1 MAERRKGSRPPE
13 KRRSRPSGDPP
24 LRREVP
30 ADSRPQTPPRPPKNR
45 AQRRAKGKRSSPP
58 PSRPGAYTG
67 QREEIAER
75 TIRLR
80 NKRAQGQMR
89 RRRRRRRLMHVAL
102 VTIGL
107 IACMVF
113 SLKVLFQVN
122 GVRIDLGESS
132 VYYQLPQL
140 AAESSPASGSQ
151 SQPADSSS
159 QAASSAPPE
168 ETPVPESQPAAD
180 PASAPDSAAQ
190 SAPASDAA
198 EPADGTADQ
207 AADTEPPAAGV
218 GVAGVVREDQ
228 PAPTEQP
235 TSGEQPDFAAQ
246 PDSSAA
252 QSGAASSASTTP
264 ATRQGATVVQ
274 ADYQLPDV
282 SYTVAQ
288 VVETMGVSLGD
299 HLLEMDL
306 EAMAQTLEQQLPW
319 LENVRVRYRLPNT
332 LVVQADPAH
341 PRYALVSEDQ
351 WATVSSRLKVL
362 QLDSQQPQGLVSLD
376 AGKAAVQVGQQL
388 VLQTDPE
395 PVDEA
400 AILGQEDLSN
410 EEKAAALE
418 QARQEAQTAA
428 QEASNQR
435 MESLQLLLQ
444 TLDKWNLSAGVTSVT
459 VADDMEMQFGYQG
472 RIQVLVGT
480 SNQLDYKIQ
489 FSAEILAHQLSAS
502 DRGTLDSSN
511 ILSSGELQPVFS
523 RDIS

>member
-24 LRREVP
+24 LRREAP

-151 SQPADSSS
+151 SQPADSGS

-168 ETPVPESQPAAD
+168 ETPVPESQPAANS
-180 PASAPDSAAQ
+180 ASAPGSAAQ

-228 PAPTEQP
+228 PAPTE
-235 TSGEQPDFAAQ
+235 Q

-341 PRYALVSEDQ
+341 PRYALASEDQ

-418 QARQEAQTAA
+418 KARQEAQTAA

-444 TLDKWNLSAGVTSVT
+444 TLDKWNLSADVTSVT

>member
-24 LRREVP
+24 LRREAP

-151 SQPADSSS
+151 SQPADSGS

-180 PASAPDSAAQ
+180 SASAPGSAAQ

-228 PAPTEQP
+228 PAPAE
-235 TSGEQPDFAAQ
+235 Q

-252 QSGAASSASTTP
+252 QSSAASSASTTP

-341 PRYALVSEDQ
+341 PRYALASEDQ

-418 QARQEAQTAA
+418 KARQEAQTAA

-444 TLDKWNLSAGVTSVT
+444 TLDKWNLSADVTSVT

>member
-24 LRREVP
+24 LRREAP

-151 SQPADSSS
+151 SQPADSGS

-180 PASAPDSAAQ
+180 SASAPGSAAQ

-228 PAPTEQP
+228 PAPTE
-235 TSGEQPDFAAQ
+235 Q

-341 PRYALVSEDQ
+341 PRYALASEDQ

-418 QARQEAQTAA
+418 KARQEAQTAA

-435 MESLQLLLQ
+435 MESLRLLLQ
-444 TLDKWNLSAGVTSVT
+444 TLDKWNLSADVTSVT

>member
-24 LRREVP
+24 LRREAP

-140 AAESSPASGSQ
+140 AAESSPATGSQ
-151 SQPADSSS
+151 SQPADSGS

-180 PASAPDSAAQ
+180 SASAPGSAAQ

-198 EPADGTADQ
+198 EPADGTVDQ

-228 PAPTEQP
+228 PAPTE
-235 TSGEQPDFAAQ
+235 Q

-341 PRYALVSEDQ
+341 PRYALASEDQ

-410 EEKAAALE
+410 EEKTAALE
-418 QARQEAQTAA
+418 KARQEAQTAA

-444 TLDKWNLSAGVTSVT
+444 TLDKWNLSADVTSVT

>member
-24 LRREVP
+24 LRREAP

-80 NKRAQGQMR
+80 NKRAQGKMR

-151 SQPADSSS
+151 SQPADSGS

-180 PASAPDSAAQ
+180 SASAPGSAAQ

-228 PAPTEQP
+228 PAPAE
-235 TSGEQPDFAAQ
+235 Q

-341 PRYALVSEDQ
+341 PRYALASEDQ

-410 EEKAAALE
+410 EEKAAAME
-418 QARQEAQTAA
+418 KARQEAQTAA

-444 TLDKWNLSAGVTSVT
+444 TLDKWNLSADVTSVT

>member
-24 LRREVP
+24 LRREAP

-151 SQPADSSS
+151 SQPADSGS

-180 PASAPDSAAQ
+180 SASAPGSAAQ

-228 PAPTEQP
+228 PAPAE
-235 TSGEQPDFAAQ
+235 Q

-341 PRYALVSEDQ
+341 PRYALASEDQ

-410 EEKAAALE
+410 EEKTAALE
-418 QARQEAQTAA
+418 KARQEAQTAA

-444 TLDKWNLSAGVTSVT
+444 TLDKWNLSADVTSVT

>member
-24 LRREVP
+24 LRREAP

-151 SQPADSSS
+151 SQPADSGS

-180 PASAPDSAAQ
+180 SASAPGSAAQ

-228 PAPTEQP
+228 PAPAE
-235 TSGEQPDFAAQ
+235 Q

-341 PRYALVSEDQ
+341 PRYALASEDQ

-410 EEKAAALE
+410 EEKAAAME
-418 QARQEAQTAA
+418 KARQEAQTAA

-444 TLDKWNLSAGVTSVT
+444 TLDKWNLSADVTSVT

>member
-24 LRREVP
+24 LRREAP

-89 RRRRRRRLMHVAL
+89 RRRRRRRLMHVVL

-151 SQPADSSS
+151 SQPADSGS

-180 PASAPDSAAQ
+180 SASAPGSAAQ

-228 PAPTEQP
+228 PAPAE
-235 TSGEQPDFAAQ
+235 Q

-341 PRYALVSEDQ
+341 PRYALASEDQ

-410 EEKAAALE
+410 EEKAAAME
-418 QARQEAQTAA
+418 KARQEAQTAA

-444 TLDKWNLSAGVTSVT
+444 TLDKWNLSADVTSVT

>member
-24 LRREVP
+24 LRREAP

-151 SQPADSSS
+151 SQPADSGS

-180 PASAPDSAAQ
+180 SASAPGSAAQ

-228 PAPTEQP
+228 PAPTE
-235 TSGEQPDFAAQ
+235 Q

-341 PRYALVSEDQ
+341 PRYALASEDQ

-410 EEKAAALE
+410 EEKAAAME
-418 QARQEAQTAA
+418 KARQEAQTAA

-444 TLDKWNLSAGVTSVT
+444 TLDKWNLSADVTSVT

>member
-24 LRREVP
+24 LRREAP

-80 NKRAQGQMR
+80 NKRAQGKMR

-151 SQPADSSS
+151 SQPADSGS

-180 PASAPDSAAQ
+180 SASAPGSAAQ

-228 PAPTEQP
+228 PAPAE
-235 TSGEQPDFAAQ
+235 Q

-341 PRYALVSEDQ
+341 PRYALASEDQ

-418 QARQEAQTAA
+418 KARQEAQTAA

-444 TLDKWNLSAGVTSVT
+444 TLDKWNLSADVTSVT

>member
-24 LRREVP
+24 LRREAP

-75 TIRLR
+75 TIWLR

-140 AAESSPASGSQ
+140 AAESSPATGSQ
-151 SQPADSSS
+151 SQPADSGS

-180 PASAPDSAAQ
+180 SASAPGSAAQ

-228 PAPTEQP
+228 PAPAE
-235 TSGEQPDFAAQ
+235 Q

-341 PRYALVSEDQ
+341 PRYALASEDQ

-410 EEKAAALE
+410 EEKAAAME
-418 QARQEAQTAA
+418 KARQEAQTAA

-444 TLDKWNLSAGVTSVT
+444 TLDKWNLSADVTSVT

>member
-24 LRREVP
+24 LRREAP

-140 AAESSPASGSQ
+140 AAESSPATGSQ
-151 SQPADSSS
+151 SQPADSGS

-180 PASAPDSAAQ
+180 SASAPGSAAQ

-228 PAPTEQP
+228 PAPTE
-235 TSGEQPDFAAQ
+235 Q

-306 EAMAQTLEQQLPW
+306 EAMARTLEQQLPW

-341 PRYALVSEDQ
+341 PRYALASEDQ

-418 QARQEAQTAA
+418 KARQEAQAAA

-444 TLDKWNLSAGVTSVT
+444 TLDKWNLSADVTSVT

>member
-24 LRREVP
+24 LRREAP

-151 SQPADSSS
+151 SQPADSGS

-180 PASAPDSAAQ
+180 SASAPGSAAQ

-228 PAPTEQP
+228 PAPAE
-235 TSGEQPDFAAQ
+235 Q

-341 PRYALVSEDQ
+341 PRYAMASEDQ

-410 EEKAAALE
+410 EEKAAAME
-418 QARQEAQTAA
+418 TARQEAQTAA

-435 MESLQLLLQ
+435 MESLRLLLQ
-444 TLDKWNLSAGVTSVT
+444 TLDKWNLSADVTSVT

>member
-24 LRREVP
+24 LRREAP

-151 SQPADSSS
+151 SQPADSGS

-180 PASAPDSAAQ
+180 SASAPGSAAQ

-228 PAPTEQP
+228 PAPAE
-235 TSGEQPDFAAQ
+235 Q

-306 EAMAQTLEQQLPW
+306 EAMARTLEQQLPW

-341 PRYALVSEDQ
+341 PRYALASEDQ

-418 QARQEAQTAA
+418 KARQEAQTAA

-444 TLDKWNLSAGVTSVT
+444 TLDKWNLSADVTSVT

>member
-24 LRREVP
+24 LRREAP

-140 AAESSPASGSQ
+140 AAESSPATSSQ
-151 SQPADSSS
+151 SQPADSGS

-180 PASAPDSAAQ
+180 SASAPGSAAQ

-228 PAPTEQP
+228 PAPTE
-235 TSGEQPDFAAQ
+235 Q

-341 PRYALVSEDQ
+341 PRYALASEDQ

-418 QARQEAQTAA
+418 KARQEAQTAA

-435 MESLQLLLQ
+435 MESLRLLLQ
-444 TLDKWNLSAGVTSVT
+444 TLDKWNLSADVTSVT
-459 VADDMEMQFGYQG
+459 VADDMEMQFGYQS

>member
-24 LRREVP
+24 LRREAP

-80 NKRAQGQMR
+80 NKRAQGKMR

-140 AAESSPASGSQ
+140 AAESSPASDSQ
-151 SQPADSSS
+151 SQPADSGS

-180 PASAPDSAAQ
+180 SASAPGSAAQ

-228 PAPTEQP
+228 PAPAE
-235 TSGEQPDFAAQ
+235 Q

-341 PRYALVSEDQ
+341 PRYAMASEDQ

-410 EEKAAALE
+410 EEKAAAME
-418 QARQEAQTAA
+418 KARQEAQTAA

-435 MESLQLLLQ
+435 MESLRLLLQ
-444 TLDKWNLSAGVTSVT
+444 TLDKWNLSADVTSVT

>member
-24 LRREVP
+24 LRREAP

-151 SQPADSSS
+151 SQPADSGS

-180 PASAPDSAAQ
+180 SASAPGSAAQ

-228 PAPTEQP
+228 PAPAE
-235 TSGEQPDFAAQ
+235 Q

-306 EAMAQTLEQQLPW
+306 EAMARTLEQQLPW

-341 PRYALVSEDQ
+341 PRYALASEDQ

-418 QARQEAQTAA
+418 KARQEAQTAA

-435 MESLQLLLQ
+435 MESLRLLLQ
-444 TLDKWNLSAGVTSVT
+444 TLDKWNLSADVTSVT

>member
-24 LRREVP
+24 LRREAP

-140 AAESSPASGSQ
+140 AAESSPATGSQ
-151 SQPADSSS
+151 SQPADSGS

-180 PASAPDSAAQ
+180 SASAPGSAAQ

-235 TSGEQPDFAAQ
+235 
-246 PDSSAA
+246 DSSAA
-252 QSGAASSASTTP
+252 QSGAASSVSTTP

-341 PRYALVSEDQ
+341 PRYALASEDQ

-418 QARQEAQTAA
+418 KARQEAQTAA

-444 TLDKWNLSAGVTSVT
+444 TLDKWNLSADVTSVT

>member
-24 LRREVP
+24 LRREAP

-140 AAESSPASGSQ
+140 AAESSPATGSQ
-151 SQPADSSS
+151 SQPADSGS

-180 PASAPDSAAQ
+180 SASAPGSAAQ

-228 PAPTEQP
+228 PAPAE
-235 TSGEQPDFAAQ
+235 Q

-288 VVETMGVSLGD
+288 VVETMGISLGD

-306 EAMAQTLEQQLPW
+306 EAMARTLEQQLPW

-341 PRYALVSEDQ
+341 PRYALASEDQ

-418 QARQEAQTAA
+418 KARQEAQAAA

-444 TLDKWNLSAGVTSVT
+444 TLDKWNLSADVTSVT

>member
-24 LRREVP
+24 LRREAP

-151 SQPADSSS
+151 SQPADSGS

-180 PASAPDSAAQ
+180 SASAPGSAAQ

-228 PAPTEQP
+228 PAPAE
-235 TSGEQPDFAAQ
+235 Q

-341 PRYALVSEDQ
+341 PRYALASEDQ

-418 QARQEAQTAA
+418 KARQEAQTAA

-435 MESLQLLLQ
+435 MESLRLLLQ
-444 TLDKWNLSAGVTSVT
+444 TLDKWNLSADVTSVT

>member
-24 LRREVP
+24 LRREAP

-151 SQPADSSS
+151 SQPADSGS

-180 PASAPDSAAQ
+180 SASAPGSAAQ

-228 PAPTEQP
+228 PAPTE
-235 TSGEQPDFAAQ
+235 Q

-306 EAMAQTLEQQLPW
+306 EAMARTLEQQLPW

-341 PRYALVSEDQ
+341 PRYALASEDQ

-400 AILGQEDLSN
+400 AILGQEGLSN

-418 QARQEAQTAA
+418 KARQEAQTAA

-435 MESLQLLLQ
+435 MESLRLLLQ
-444 TLDKWNLSAGVTSVT
+444 TLDKWNLSADVTSVT

>member
-24 LRREVP
+24 LRREAP

-122 GVRIDLGESS
+122 GVRIDLDESS

-140 AAESSPASGSQ
+140 AAESSPATGSQ
-151 SQPADSSS
+151 SQPADSGS

-180 PASAPDSAAQ
+180 SASAPGSAAQ

-228 PAPTEQP
+228 PAPAE
-235 TSGEQPDFAAQ
+235 Q

-341 PRYALVSEDQ
+341 PRYALASEDQ

-410 EEKAAALE
+410 EEKTAALE
-418 QARQEAQTAA
+418 KARQEAQTAA

-444 TLDKWNLSAGVTSVT
+444 TLDKWNLSADVTSVT
-459 VADDMEMQFGYQG
+459 VADDMEMQFGYQS

>member
-24 LRREVP
+24 LRREAP

-140 AAESSPASGSQ
+140 AAESSPATGSQ
-151 SQPADSSS
+151 SQPADSGS

-180 PASAPDSAAQ
+180 SASAPGSAAQ

-228 PAPTEQP
+228 PAPTE
-235 TSGEQPDFAAQ
+235 Q

-341 PRYALVSEDQ
+341 PRYALASEDQ

-418 QARQEAQTAA
+418 KARQEAQTAA

-444 TLDKWNLSAGVTSVT
+444 TLDKWNLSADVTSVT

>member
-24 LRREVP
+24 LRREAP

-140 AAESSPASGSQ
+140 AAESSPATGSQ
-151 SQPADSSS
+151 SQPADSGS

-180 PASAPDSAAQ
+180 SASAPGSAAQ

-228 PAPTEQP
+228 PAPTE
-235 TSGEQPDFAAQ
+235 Q

-341 PRYALVSEDQ
+341 PRYALASEDQ

-376 AGKAAVQVGQQL
+376 AGKTAVQVGQQL

-418 QARQEAQTAA
+418 KARQEAQTAA

-435 MESLQLLLQ
+435 MESLRLLLQ
-444 TLDKWNLSAGVTSVT
+444 TLDKWNLSADVTSVT

>member
-24 LRREVP
+24 LRREAP

-151 SQPADSSS
+151 SQPADSGS

-180 PASAPDSAAQ
+180 SASAPGSAAQ

-228 PAPTEQP
+228 PAPTE
-235 TSGEQPDFAAQ
+235 Q

-341 PRYALVSEDQ
+341 PRYALASEDQ

-418 QARQEAQTAA
+418 KARQEAQTAA

-444 TLDKWNLSAGVTSVT
+444 TLDKWNLSADVTSVT

>member
-24 LRREVP
+24 LRREAP

-151 SQPADSSS
+151 SQPADSGS

-180 PASAPDSAAQ
+180 SASAPGSAAQ

-228 PAPTEQP
+228 PAPTE
-235 TSGEQPDFAAQ
+235 Q

-341 PRYALVSEDQ
+341 PRYALASEDQ

-410 EEKAAALE
+410 EEKTAALE
-418 QARQEAQTAA
+418 KARQEARTAA
-428 QEASNQR
+428 QEASDQR

-444 TLDKWNLSAGVTSVT
+444 TLDKWNLSADVTSVT

>member
-24 LRREVP
+24 LRREAP

-151 SQPADSSS
+151 SQPTDSGS

-180 PASAPDSAAQ
+180 SASAPGSAAQ

-228 PAPTEQP
+228 PAPTE
-235 TSGEQPDFAAQ
+235 Q

-341 PRYALVSEDQ
+341 PRYALASEDQ

-410 EEKAAALE
+410 EEKTAALE
-418 QARQEAQTAA
+418 KARQEAQTAA

-435 MESLQLLLQ
+435 MESLRLLLQ
-444 TLDKWNLSAGVTSVT
+444 TLDKWNLSADVTSVT

>member
-24 LRREVP
+24 LRREAP

-140 AAESSPASGSQ
+140 AAESSPATGSQ
-151 SQPADSSS
+151 SQPADSGS

-180 PASAPDSAAQ
+180 SASAPGSAAQ

-228 PAPTEQP
+228 PAPAE
-235 TSGEQPDFAAQ
+235 Q

-341 PRYALVSEDQ
+341 PRYALASEDQ

-418 QARQEAQTAA
+418 KARQEAQTAA

-444 TLDKWNLSAGVTSVT
+444 TLDKWNLSADVTSVT

>member
-24 LRREVP
+24 LRREAP

-151 SQPADSSS
+151 SQPADSGS

-180 PASAPDSAAQ
+180 SASAPGSAAQ

-228 PAPTEQP
+228 PAPTE
-235 TSGEQPDFAAQ
+235 Q

-341 PRYALVSEDQ
+341 PRYALASEDQ

-362 QLDSQQPQGLVSLD
+362 QLDSQQSQGLVSLD

-410 EEKAAALE
+410 EEKTAALE
-418 QARQEAQTAA
+418 KARQEAQTAA

-444 TLDKWNLSAGVTSVT
+444 TLDKWNLSADVTSVT

>member
-24 LRREVP
+24 LRREAP

-140 AAESSPASGSQ
+140 AAESSPATGSQ
-151 SQPADSSS
+151 SQPADSGS

-180 PASAPDSAAQ
+180 SASAPGSAAQ

-228 PAPTEQP
+228 PAPTE
-235 TSGEQPDFAAQ
+235 Q

-341 PRYALVSEDQ
+341 PRYALASEDQ

-376 AGKAAVQVGQQL
+376 TGKTAVQVGQQL

-418 QARQEAQTAA
+418 KARQEAQTAA

-435 MESLQLLLQ
+435 MESLRLLLQ
-444 TLDKWNLSAGVTSVT
+444 TLDKWNLSADVTSVT

>member
-1 MAERRKGSRPPE
+1 M
-13 KRRSRPSGDPP
+13 
-24 LRREVP
+24 
-30 ADSRPQTPPRPPKNR
+30 KN
-45 AQRRAKGKRSSPP
+45 AK
-58 PSRPGAYTG
+58 TL
-67 QREEIAER
+67 IAM
-75 TIRLR
+75 L
-80 NKRAQGQMR
+80 
-89 RRRRRRRLMHVAL
+89 LAL
-102 VTIGL
+102 VMVL
-107 IACMVF
+107 ALCACGQTAAPVEDN
-113 SLKVLFQVN
+113 S
-122 GVRIDLGESS
+122 
-132 VYYQLPQL
+132 
-140 AAESSPASGSQ
+140 AAEA
-151 SQPADSSS
+151 
-159 QAASSAPPE
+159 
-168 ETPVPESQPAAD
+168 PAAD
-180 PASAPDSAAQ
+180 TATD
-190 SAPASDAA
+190 DAA
-198 EPADGTADQ
+198 AATDGEKVGQTVLKCAFNQTITNPEAVTLQKLSDDLYD
-207 AADTEPPAAGV
+207 ATEGRYSIEV
-218 GVAGVVREDQ
+218 Y
-228 PAPTEQP
+228 
-235 TSGEQPDFAAQ
+235 PDAQ
-246 PDSSAA
+246 
-252 QSGAASSASTTP
+252 
-264 ATRQGATVVQ
+264 
-274 ADYQLPDV
+274 
-282 SYTVAQ
+282 
-288 VVETMGVSLGD
+288 LGD
-299 HLLEMDL
+299 Q
-306 EAMAQTLEQQLPW
+306 AQTLEQQLPW

-341 PRYALVSEDQ
+341 PRYALASEDQ

-418 QARQEAQTAA
+418 KARQEAQTAA

-435 MESLQLLLQ
+435 MESLRLLLQ
-444 TLDKWNLSAGVTSVT
+444 TLDKWNLSADVTSVT

>member
-24 LRREVP
+24 LRREAP

-151 SQPADSSS
+151 SQPADSGS

-180 PASAPDSAAQ
+180 SASAPGSAAQ

-228 PAPTEQP
+228 PAPAE
-235 TSGEQPDFAAQ
+235 Q

-341 PRYALVSEDQ
+341 PRYALASEDQ

-410 EEKAAALE
+410 EEKTAAME
-418 QARQEAQTAA
+418 KARQEAQTAA

-444 TLDKWNLSAGVTSVT
+444 TLDKWNLSADVTSVT

>member
-24 LRREVP
+24 LRREAP

-140 AAESSPASGSQ
+140 AAESSPASDSQ
-151 SQPADSSS
+151 SQPADSGS

-180 PASAPDSAAQ
+180 SASAPGSAAQ

-228 PAPTEQP
+228 PAPTE
-235 TSGEQPDFAAQ
+235 Q

-341 PRYALVSEDQ
+341 PRYALASEDQ

-418 QARQEAQTAA
+418 KARQEAQTAA

-435 MESLQLLLQ
+435 MESLRLLLQ
-444 TLDKWNLSAGVTSVT
+444 TLDKWNLSADVTSVT

>member
-24 LRREVP
+24 LRREAP

-89 RRRRRRRLMHVAL
+89 RRRRRRRLMHVVL

-151 SQPADSSS
+151 SQPADSGS

-180 PASAPDSAAQ
+180 SASAPGSAAQ

-228 PAPTEQP
+228 PTPTE
-235 TSGEQPDFAAQ
+235 Q

-341 PRYALVSEDQ
+341 PRYALASEDQ

-418 QARQEAQTAA
+418 KARQEAQTAA

-435 MESLQLLLQ
+435 MESLRLLLQ
-444 TLDKWNLSAGVTSVT
+444 TLDKWNLSADVTSVT

>member
-24 LRREVP
+24 LRREAP

-140 AAESSPASGSQ
+140 AAESSPATGSQ
-151 SQPADSSS
+151 SQPADSGS

-180 PASAPDSAAQ
+180 SASAPGSAAQ

-228 PAPTEQP
+228 PAPTE
-235 TSGEQPDFAAQ
+235 Q

-341 PRYALVSEDQ
+341 PRYALASEDQ

-418 QARQEAQTAA
+418 KARQEAQTAA

-435 MESLQLLLQ
+435 MESLRLLLQ
-444 TLDKWNLSAGVTSVT
+444 TLDKWNLSADVTSVT

>member
-24 LRREVP
+24 LRREAP

-140 AAESSPASGSQ
+140 AAESSPATGSQ
-151 SQPADSSS
+151 SQPADSGS

-180 PASAPDSAAQ
+180 SASAPGSAAQ

-228 PAPTEQP
+228 PAPTE
-235 TSGEQPDFAAQ
+235 Q

-341 PRYALVSEDQ
+341 PRYALASEDQ

-410 EEKAAALE
+410 EEKAAAME
-418 QARQEAQTAA
+418 KARQEAQTAA

-444 TLDKWNLSAGVTSVT
+444 TLDKWNLSADVTSVT

>member
-24 LRREVP
+24 LRREAP

-75 TIRLR
+75 TIQLR

-122 GVRIDLGESS
+122 GIRIDLGESS

-151 SQPADSSS
+151 SQPADSGS
-159 QAASSAPPE
+159 QA
-168 ETPVPESQPAAD
+168 
-180 PASAPDSAAQ
+180 
-190 SAPASDAA
+190 APASDAA

-218 GVAGVVREDQ
+218 GVAGVVRDDQ
-228 PAPTEQP
+228 PVPTEQP
-235 TSGEQPDFAAQ
+235 TSGEQPDSAAQ

-282 SYTVAQ
+282 RYTVAQ

-299 HLLEMDL
+299 HLLEMAL

-341 PRYALVSEDQ
+341 PRYALASEDQ

-410 EEKAAALE
+410 EEKAAAME
-418 QARQEAQTAA
+418 KARQEAQTAA
-428 QEASNQR
+428 QEAS
-435 MESLQLLLQ
+435 
-444 TLDKWNLSAGVTSVT
+444 
-459 VADDMEMQFGYQG
+459 
-472 RIQVLVGT
+472 
-480 SNQLDYKIQ
+480 
-489 FSAEILAHQLSAS
+489 AHQLSAS